1 MHRPQGIRRSPTV
14 PFWSWDEP
22 GPRARP
28 RAARPQLRIIGGG
41 LDDTVVRRKRFE
53 DAHPEI
59 VITPPRTQAS
69 MWTARRD
76 GKTLASGYHLGALLD
91 TLGRL
96 LARQP

>member
-1 MHRPQGIRRSPTV
+1 MSGHNCQPL
-14 PFWSWDEP
+14 
-22 GPRARP
+22 RAREPAVPGDAGP
-28 RAARPQLRIIGGG
+28 RAARPQLRVIGGG

-53 DAHPEI
+53 VAHPEI
-59 VITPPRTQAS
+59 VITPPGTQAS

-96 LARQP
+96 LAQQP

>member
-1 MHRPQGIRRSPTV
+1 MSGHNCQPL
-14 PFWSWDEP
+14 
-22 GPRARP
+22 RAREPAVPGDAGP
-28 RAARPQLRIIGGG
+28 RAARPQLRVIGGG

-53 DAHPEI
+53 VAHPEI

-69 MWTARRD
+69 MWTAHRD

-96 LARQP
+96 LAKQP

>member
-1 MHRPQGIRRSPTV
+1 MPRNNSQPLRGR
-14 PFWSWDEP
+14 EP
-22 GPRARP
+22 GVLGHAVPQ
-28 RAARPQLRIIGGG
+28 AARPQLRVICGGLDDT

-59 VITPPRTQAS
+59 AITPPETQAS

-96 LARQP
+96 LAKKP

>member
-1 MHRPQGIRRSPTV
+1 MPGNNYQPLRDREPAV
-14 PFWSWDEP
+14 P
-22 GPRARP
+22 GHAVP
-28 RAARPQLRIIGGG
+28 RAARPQLTIIGGG

-53 DAHPEI
+53 DTHPEI
-59 VITPPRTQAS
+59 VITPPRTQAP

-96 LARQP
+96 LAKQP